1 MVKAFLALFL
11 IFSLSYT
18 QESSLSTEIV
28 TDLDPL
34 VEKIESF
41 LDPSAFQENREFIK
55 IIFEPNS
62 AFYRNERLDTIKIIQ
77 TLKEN
82 GLLDLFF
89 DSPREF
95 QLNFKTSGSPL
106 FFVKVMSDTLR
117 NMGYYRY
124 MTIASNL
131 DTSEFRWSINLKSEY
146 ATDPLVLQDAL
157 HKSGCNIVDIHRES
171 AQEWTYS
178 IDISHGYLNIP
189 TLKNGQEVELKR
201 SLYAHWLDVSEIQAL
216 DIQST
221 RRNKWYPYIAYY
233 DASLHLLK
241 IIKENEIY
249 RNISLQMPKNAK
261 YIKIADL
268 YTLKNVKDELLLRPK
283 GWK

>member
-11 IFSLSYT
+11 IFYLSYT
-18 QESSLSTEIV
+18 QDSSLSTEIV

-62 AFYRNERLDTIKIIQ
+62 AFYRNERHDGIKIIQ

>member
-157 HKSGCNIVDIHRES
+157 HKSGCNIVDIHRDS